1 MIRILISSPGDSEP
15 LALRLE
21 DTVGKPPS
29 ALPGGCG
36 PNANVV
42 LIVQRE
48 QRRLSGDGG
57 C

>member
-48 QRRLSGDGG
+48 QRRLSGEGG